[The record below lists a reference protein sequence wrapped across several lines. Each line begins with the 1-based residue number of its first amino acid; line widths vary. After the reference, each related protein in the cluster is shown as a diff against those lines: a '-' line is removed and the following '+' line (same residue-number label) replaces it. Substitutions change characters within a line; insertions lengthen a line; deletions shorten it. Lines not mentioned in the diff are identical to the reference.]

1 MADEAHERIPDVV
14 GTNFGIAEE
23 VTEKIKGQAK
33 QFVEMVESTVLS
45 AWQLGKDL
53 VEAKKRV
60 RHGYWIPWVETRVG
74 LEPRTAQR
82 LMQLYERDRKKE
94 FVENFSST
102 SEALRQL
109 PPRKSKSAVAGR
121 GKRKATKKRRVNT
134 GPGLAEMV
142 AGLEALLQEMPASE
156 SSHSESDLQA
166 LVKLAAV
173 SAETIA
179 AYASVST
186 EDDGGAV
193 VEATKEALGKI
204 RDALGMLGDPQEEKP
219 GQLALNTEDG

>member
-1 MADEAHERIPDVV
+1 MADEAQERIPDVV
-14 GTNFGIAEE
+14 GNNCGIAKE
-23 VTEKIKGQAK
+23 VTEEIKGKAK
-33 QFVEMVESTVLS
+33 QFVEMVEGTVLT

-53 VEAKKRV
+53 IEAKRTI
-60 RHGYWIPWVETRVG
+60 RHGYWIPWVETQVG
-74 LEPRTAQR
+74 LERRMAQR
-82 LMQLYERDRKKE
+82 LMELYERDPKKE

-109 PPRKSKSAVAGR
+109 PPRKSKSAGAGR
-121 GKRKATKKRRVNT
+121 GKRKAKKRRPVNT

-193 VEATKEALGKI
+193 VEAKEALGKI
-204 RDALGMLGDPQEEKP
+204 RDALGMLGDPREEKP
-219 GQLALNTEDG
+219 GQLALNTEGG